1 MIFKLLLFAVVAVAL
16 YRLMGGK
23 LPIVDK
29 PKAAQKKREKESEE
43 TMVECTHCGT
53 YVAVKEA
60 YIVSG
65 RYYCSKSC
73 LPDKK
78 ES

>member
-1 MIFKLLLFAVVAVAL
+1 MIVKLLLFAVVAVAL

-23 LPIVDK
+23 LPIVDRAK
-29 PKAAQKKREKESEE
+29 NTENKKQKESEE
-43 TMVECTHCGT
+43 TMVECAHCGT